1 MGANKI
7 NNWQVKSTAE
17 EVALSARD
25 IILDTAQRAIH
36 ARGIFKIVLA
46 GGTTPKRIYE
56 LLAKESCH
64 WEQWRI
70 YLGDERCLPIDDSGR
85 NSLMIQH
92 TLLDK
97 VDFPHKNIHFIPAE
111 LGAKAAAV
119 EYGQMVHPALPFD
132 LVMLGMGED
141 GHTASLFPEHE
152 HDTNEWVHAV
162 NNAPKP
168 PSDRVSMSVASLSQ
182 SRTLLRII
190 TGASKSDSIK
200 SWQKGQNLPITAITS
215 IGDDIILLDQSANNS
230 QPLTQK

>member
-7 NNWQVKSTAE
+7 NNWQVKPTAE
-17 EVALSARD
+17 EVALLARD
-25 IILDTAQRAIH
+25 IILDKAQQAIH

-70 YLGDERCLPIDDSGR
+70 YLGDERCLPKNDSER
-85 NSLMIQH
+85 NSHMIQH

-111 LGAKAAAV
+111 QGAAKAAA
-119 EYGQMVHPALPFD
+119 EYEQMVHPALPFD

-141 GHTASLFPEHE
+141 GHTASLFPEHK
-152 HDTNEWVHAV
+152 HDTSELVHAV
-162 NNAPKP
+162 SNAPKP
-168 PSDRVSMSVASLSQ
+168 PSDRVSMSTSSLSQ
-182 SRTLLRII
+182 TRTLLRII
-190 TGASKSDSIK
+190 TGASKSDSINL
-200 SWQKGQNLPITAITS
+200 WQKGKDLPIAAITS
-215 IGDDIILLDQSANNS
+215 IGDDIILLDQSAANS
-230 QPLTQK
+230 